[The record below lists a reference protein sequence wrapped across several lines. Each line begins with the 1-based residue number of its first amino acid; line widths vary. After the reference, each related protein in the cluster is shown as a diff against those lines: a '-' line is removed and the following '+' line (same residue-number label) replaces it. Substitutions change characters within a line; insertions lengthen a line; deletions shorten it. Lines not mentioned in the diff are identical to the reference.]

1 MSTEYNTLYITTS
14 DRANTPEDQF
24 GLVIDHEMKRIDRQ
38 KTKDLIFRLRR
49 ADIEEDC
56 RIPIYR
62 LLSHQLWRNNRQRF
76 GAEPKQMHKL
86 IPLYNVIKDKI
97 RDKNIEKVVCKNVH
111 TNYYLVVEEVCEEE
125 DILLVGD
132 TNSSK
137 FSSYCESIAVVTKGI
152 LYSCYFLLDQLF
164 ALLLNSA
171 TASESKSDS
180 KIAVMFPVNRPKVF
194 QPLYRDFE
202 LDFDTIYTL
211 RVVGYVVKYH
221 KRLPQSA
228 NVRFLANNLDIKIFY
243 REIKTL
249 FFIYYQCLFSKSQPN
264 DIARWIRDEEDAN
277 LDRLVQR
284 LYSRTVL
291 LNIDT
296 IFTYILASHF
306 FEQNNYEKL
315 LVPGISRTSKGLSYA
330 AYDQGVEIFFLPHGA
345 GINTSE
351 TVKHT
356 RFTPGKIATKHIH
369 NSKNEDILPITTG
382 YPKHQEI
389 LKQRIDLSNDKV
401 RKHTNVVLIATQPFT
416 KQIRT
421 KFIQDVLDTL
431 LEKTEYEI
439 IIKTHPGEKPKFYH
453 KLLQSNYEKEDT
465 RRISVKDDNLYERL
479 YSSIMTVTV
488 TSSVGIESIIMETPV
503 ASYNP
508 FPDLKEPLYV
518 EYGSVPQCT
527 TREELSEFVSN
538 RNATEMMAEQEKMLY
553 EDYMVYNNSVKKIT
567 QRIQSELADVD

>member
-14 DRANTPEDQF
+14 DGAKIPEDQF
-24 GLVIDHEMKRIDRQ
+24 GLVIDYEMKRIDRQ
-38 KTKDLIFRLRR
+38 KSKNLMFRLRR

-56 RIPIYR
+56 QIPIYR
-62 LLSHQLWRNNRQRF
+62 LLSHQLWKNNRQRF
-76 GAEPKQMHKL
+76 GAEPREMHKL
-86 IPLYNVIKDKI
+86 IPLYGIIKNKI
-97 RDKNIEKVVCKNVH
+97 RDRNIEKVVCKNIH
-111 TNYYLVVEEVCEEE
+111 INYYLIVKEVCEEE
-125 DILLVGD
+125 NTPLIGD

-152 LYSCYFLLDQLF
+152 LYSCYFLLDQFF

-221 KRLPQSA
+221 KRLPQPA
-228 NVRFLANNLDIKIFY
+228 NIRFLASNLNVKVFY
-243 REIKTL
+243 REIKIL

-264 DIARWIRDEEDAN
+264 EIAQWIRDEEDTN

-306 FEQNNYEKL
+306 FEQNDYKHL

-330 AYDQGVEIFFLPHGA
+330 AFDQGVEIFFLAHGA

-369 NSKNEDILPITTG
+369 NSKNEDILPVTTG

-389 LKQRIDLSNDKV
+389 LKQRIELSNDKV
-401 RKHTNVVLIATQPFT
+401 HKHTNVVLIATQPFT
-416 KQIRT
+416 EHIRT
-421 KFIQDVLDTL
+421 KFIRDVLDAL

-439 IIKTHPGEKPKFYH
+439 MIKTHPGEKSKFYQ
-453 KLLQSNYEKEDT
+453 KLLQSNYGKEDT
-465 RRISVKDDNLYERL
+465 QRISVRDDKLYERL
-479 YSSIMTVTV
+479 YSSIMTVTA

-503 ASYNP
+503 VSYNP
-508 FPDLKEPLYV
+508 FQDLKEPLYV

-527 TREELSEFVSN
+527 TREGLSEFVSN
-538 RNATEMMAEQEKMLY
+538 RNATEMIAEQEKMLY

-567 QRIQSELADVD
+567 QRIRSEIADVD